1 MLRRLLLTS
10 ALVGF
15 AMLAGGGSLIGA
27 GPLIGAGTAWAHA
40 GGLTST
46 TSEPVILGVEPPVP
60 GLRLDVVEF
69 GARLRLEN
77 RGTQLLLVEPPIGTA
92 LNALP
97 VVQPGDVAFWSDPR
111 IAWAAGQPRPAGDRL
126 AWEIP
131 LRVGE
136 TPVTVTGEQYWPPP
150 PDAGAWWLLL
160 AVAIAVPAGLSY
172 ASCRWSRRR
181 GPVPGRGSDRRRGPD
196 PRVARLEDGS
206 GAELAATPVLARTV
220 LAVSTLLVICAHLV
234 HIYGSALV
242 PAQGEVIWLFLGAAG
257 FSIIAW
263 PLGLAGVYYTLR
275 RSPAGPLLCLVA
287 GALIAVII
295 SPADIFS
302 FHDAVIPYA
311 WGADLDRFLIAL
323 NVGGGLGVIAA
334 ATVLMRNTH
343 TEPGPAPEPAP

>member
-1 MLRRLLLTS
+1 VLRRLLLTS

-15 AMLAGGGSLIGA
+15 AMLAS

-60 GLRLDVVEF
+60 GLRLEVVEF

-77 RGTQLLLVEPPIGTA
+77 GTRQLLLVEPPVGTA

-97 VVQPGDVAFWSDPR
+97 VVQPGETALWADPR

-150 PDAGAWWLLL
+150 PDAAMWWLLL
-160 AVAIAVPAGLSY
+160 AVAIAVPAGLAY
-172 ASCRWSRRR
+172 ASCRWSRR
-181 GPVPGRGSDRRRGPD
+181 PGPD
-196 PRVARLEDGS
+196 PRPADPEAGL
-206 GAELAATPVLARTV
+206 ELASTPVVARTV
-220 LAVSTLLVICAHLV
+220 LAACTLLVICAHLV

-263 PLGLAGVYYTLR
+263 PLGLAGAYYTLR
-275 RSPAGPLLCLVA
+275 RSPAGPLLCLVS

-311 WGADLDRFLIAL
+311 WGADLDRFLIAM

-334 ATVLMRNTH
+334 ATVLMRNT
-343 TEPGPAPEPAP
+343 PATPETAR

>member
-1 MLRRLLLTS
+1 VLRRLLLTS
-10 ALVGF
+10 ALVGL
-15 AMLAGGGSLIGA
+15 AMLAGA
-27 GPLIGAGTAWAHA
+27 GPMLGPGVAWAHA

-46 TSEPVILGVEPPVP
+46 TSEPLILRIEPPVP

-69 GARLRLEN
+69 GARLRLDN
-77 RGTQLLLVEPPIGTA
+77 GTTQLLSVEPPLGTA

-97 VVQPGDVAFWSDPR
+97 VLQPGETAFWADPR
-111 IAWAAGQPRPAGDRL
+111 IAWAAGRPRPPGDRL

-150 PDAGAWWLLL
+150 PDAGQWWLLL
-160 AVAIAVPAGLSY
+160 AVAVAVPAGLTF

-181 GPVPGRGSDRRRGPD
+181 APVGPD
-196 PRVARLEDGS
+196 PRVARGDAATGPDSGS
-206 GAELAATPVLARTV
+206 TDELASTPVFARTV
-220 LAVSTLLVICAHLV
+220 LAASTLLVICAHLV

-242 PAQGEVIWLFLGAAG
+242 PAQGQVIWLFVGAAG
-257 FSIIAW
+257 FAIIAW

-275 RSPAGPLLCLVA
+275 RSPVGPLLCLVA

-311 WGADLDRFLIAL
+311 WGADFDRFLIAL

-334 ATVLMRNTH
+334 ATVLMRNTR
-343 TEPGPAPEPAP
+343 ADPEPAS